1 MRGRSWTGLTGMLHY
16 GRSPG
21 WKSHQCGV
29 GVETK
34 LLHPCRSS
42 VGFDT
47 SQPIESR
54 TVVPRCIYY
63 LYLMPLYRLLPA
75 GDVGM
80 DKKET
85 RRVSG
90 K

>member
-1 MRGRSWTGLTGMLHY
+1 MVGAQDGSRISAVWELGRSCYT
-16 GRSPG
+16 P
-21 WKSHQCGV
+21 
-29 GVETK
+29 VEAP
-34 LLHPCRSS
+34 LA
-42 VGFDT
+42 FDT
-47 SQPIESR
+47 SQPIELL

-63 LYLMPLYRLLPA
+63 LYLMPLYCLLPA

-80 DKKET
+80 DKKGT